1 MFIFFTDA
9 IFNPQNHIIF
19 ILQPH
24 ICKSFITLQKMHYCK
39 KYLFKY
45 IKHMFDK
52 IITQHMGF
60 SNRIFKKCFG
70 HSVQF
75 YVLQN
80 KRQLT
85 QIT

>member
-1 MFIFFTDA
+1 
-9 IFNPQNHIIF
+9 
-19 ILQPH
+19 
-24 ICKSFITLQKMHYCK
+24 
-39 KYLFKY
+39 
-45 IKHMFDK
+45 MFDK
-52 IITQHMGF
+52 IIAQHMGF

-80 KRQLT
+80 KSQLT

>member
-9 IFNPQNHIIF
+9 IFNPQNNDIF
-19 ILQPH
+19 TLQLQ
-24 ICKSFITLQKMHYCK
+24 ICKSLISLQKMHYCK
-39 KYLFKY
+39 KYLFKH